1 MANNGDQTRK
11 AKMAHNLD
19 MSNNRANIA
28 FAGDRKSVWHRLGQD
43 NMDGKSKAEWIAA
56 AGLNWSA
63 MLVPATIRYPED
75 FPVRELA
82 GQTHNMDGRFVN
94 LRSDNGFCLS
104 DTMLASDRYENV
116 QPAEVVDFIDHYV
129 SVDDR
134 FSFDVIGALDSGR
147 RIWGLAKYNGDI
159 TIGGDAHQAHLL
171 ASTTYDGSGATIL
184 QMTTTRVVC
193 ENTFRVAN
201 ADNSAQVKVRH
212 NTAFKPEQARKQ
224 LATLA
229 QSVDKYKAIGDAMA
243 QNEMASTEVSNLF
256 KTLVGIPFDA
266 KAEDVST
273 RKMNIFADLSNA
285 YSATV
290 AEGTEA
296 NTAWTAFQAVTRY
309 CDHDRTTR
317 GGDSRLEAQV
327 TSNFFGSGDNLKGK
341 AMDLLLPRIREKVLV
356 NA

>member
-1 MANNGDQTRK
+1 M
-11 AKMAHNLD
+11 HNLD

-28 FAGDRKSVWHRLGQD
+28 FAGSRQSVWHRLGQER
-43 NMDGKSKAEWIAA
+43 MGGKTTAEWIAA

-63 MLVPATIRYPED
+63 TLVPATIRYPED

-82 GQTHNMDGRFVN
+82 GQVHDMDGRFVN

-116 QPAEVVDFIDHYV
+116 QPAEVVDFCDHFV
-129 SVDDR
+129 SVDER
-134 FSFDVIGALDSGR
+134 FSFDVIGSLDNGR
-147 RIWGLAKYNGDI
+147 RIWCLAKYNGDFN
-159 TIGGDAHQAHLL
+159 IGGDAHQAWLL
-171 ASTTYDGSGATIL
+171 MSTTFDGSGATSA
-184 QMTTTRVVC
+184 QSTATRVVC
-193 ENTFRVAN
+193 ENTFRIAN

-212 NTAFKPEQARKQ
+212 NTRFDADKARKQ
-224 LATLA
+224 LAALA

-243 QNEMASTEVSNLF
+243 QNEMASAETSNLF
-256 KTLVGIPFDA
+256 KTLLGIPFDA

-273 RKMNIFADLSNA
+273 RKMNMFSDLSNA
-285 YSATV
+285 YSSTV

-317 GGDSRLEAQV
+317 GSDGTAAGRLEAQV
-327 TSNFFGSGDNLKGK
+327 SSNFFGSGDNLKGK

>member
-1 MANNGDQTRK
+1 
-11 AKMAHNLD
+11 MAHNLD

-28 FAGDRKSVWHRLGQD
+28 FAGDRKSVWHRLGQEQ
-43 NMDGKSKAEWIAA
+43 MQGKSKAEWIAA

-63 MLVPATIRYPED
+63 ILVPATVRYPAD
-75 FPVRELA
+75 FPVPELR
-82 GQTHNMDGRFVN
+82 GQVHNLDGRFNNV
-94 LRSDNGFCLS
+94 RSDNGFCLS

-116 QPAEVVDFIDHYV
+116 QPEEQVDFCDHFV
-129 SVDDR
+129 SVDER
-134 FSFDVIGALDSGR
+134 FSFDVMGSLDQGR
-147 RIWGLAKYNGDI
+147 RIWCLARYNGDF
-159 TIGGDAHQAHLL
+159 TIGGDAHQAWLL
-171 ASTTYDGSGATIL
+171 MSTTFDGSGATIA

-193 ENTFRVAN
+193 ENTWRLAN
-201 ADNSAQVKVRH
+201 ADASAQVKVRH
-212 NTAFKPEQARKQ
+212 NTRFDPEKARKQ

-229 QSVDKYKAIGDAMA
+229 QSVEKYKQIGDAMA

-273 RKMNIFADLSNA
+273 RKMNIFAELSNA

-327 TSNFFGSGDNLKGK
+327 TSNFFGSGDALKGK